1 MSSSLVMRTLRRVT
15 LVAAAVGL
23 LTAGAKAEE
32 IVVSNYAQTVNGM
45 PFAVAKALGYF
56 QQEGA
61 NVTGILT
68 SMGGGT
74 TIRNALGGDLAYA
87 ETNLP
92 SVVIANQQGAKF
104 KIISGNAHTV
114 AEFFWIVMPN
124 SPIKTL
130 EDLKGKKLGFT
141 NAKSTSQALNI
152 LLLEKLGIPRSGVDQ
167 VMTGGFGQMLV
178 VLEKG
183 GIDAGPVADPMYTKN
198 KQKYRV
204 LVPATKVL
212 PPLTN
217 VVGVTTEEAART
229 KGDFIRAVVR
239 ARRRAV
245 EFIYSNPDEAAKLI
259 APEYNLDVET
269 TREILHNLID
279 STKEAGVPYWGPGN
293 ILYEPMN
300 NMIKAQK
307 DVGALTGDVDWSK
320 IVDESFLP
328 DDLKTKK

>member
-1 MSSSLVMRTLRRVT
+1 MSSSRIGRTLRTFT
-15 LVAAAVGL
+15 LASALLGL
-23 LTAGAKAEE
+23 LASAPNAEE

-45 PFAVAKALGYF
+45 PYAVAKGLGYF

-104 KIISGNAHTV
+104 KIIAGSAHTV

-130 EDLKGKKLGFT
+130 QDLKGKKLGFT
-141 NAKSTSQALNI
+141 NPKSTSEALNI
-152 LLLEKLGIPRSGVDQ
+152 LLLTKLGIPHNSVEQ
-167 VMTGGFGQMLV
+167 VKTGGFGQMLV

-198 KQKYRV
+198 KKKYRV
-204 LVPATKVL
+204 LVPATDVL

-217 VVGVTTEEAART
+217 VVGVTTEEAAKT
-229 KGDFIRAVVR
+229 KGDFIRGVLR

-245 EFIYSNPDEAAKLI
+245 EFIYANPAEAAKLI
-259 APEYNLDVET
+259 APEYNLDVDT
-269 TREILHNLID
+269 THEILLNLIA
-279 STKEAGVPYWGPGN
+279 STKASGVPYWGTGQ

-307 DVGALTGDVDWSK
+307 DVGALTGEVDWSK

-328 DDLKTKK
+328 DDLKNKK